1 MTDKPKRK
9 FPLRGATEARVH
21 SPLLKGASRYKE
33 VLEMIDRLKM
43 DKLMP
48 YQEWVLKDMMTVDKK
63 NSYRRKTCL
72 LLISRQNGKSFLGR
86 VRVIWG
92 MFYGGENKVIIMS
105 ANRATSL
112 MLFREIAWTIE
123 STPELKAMTK
133 AIRYAN
139 GGERIELL
147 NGATLDVISDN
158 SSSPRGR
165 TADLL
170 WIDEI
175 REISEEGYKAAVP
188 VTRARANAQTFLTSN
203 AGDHFSSV
211 LNSLVERAKDY
222 PPETFGYYEYSAPQY
237 CKIDLASDFFWKEAV
252 APSNPALGYTITK
265 ESIEE
270 AIATNPIEQTRT
282 ETLCQWIDSL
292 QSPWPHGVLEETSDN
307 TLEMTVGAYTVFG
320 FDVSPSRRNASLVAG
335 QLLPDGRI
343 GIGILETYSS
353 QMAIDELKMAASI
366 KAWCD
371 IYHPRLVCFDK
382 YATQTIADRLSQ
394 SGVICEDV
402 SGQQFYKACGDFL
415 EGLVNHRVVHNGQ
428 AELIQQM
435 NNCAAKTNDSAWR
448 IIKRRSAGD
457 ISAPIGLS
465 MVVSKLMLPAPKPQI
480 YTQTRPSI
488 LSNLLTNATLYDYG
502 SISQN

>member
-1 MTDKPKRK
+1 MTDKPKK
-9 FPLRGATEARVH
+9 SQPLRGATEPRIH
-21 SPLLKGASRYKE
+21 SPLMKGKSRYKE
-33 VLEMIDRLKM
+33 ILDMVDCLKM

-48 YQEWVLKDMMTVDKK
+48 YQEFVLKDMMAVDKK
-63 NSYRRKTCL
+63 NNYRRKTSL
-72 LLISRQNGKSFLGR
+72 LLISRQNGKSHLGR

-92 MFYGGENKVIIMS
+92 MFYGDEKKVIIMS

-112 MLFREIAWTIE
+112 MLFREIAWIIE

-165 TADLL
+165 TADFL

-175 REISEEGYKAAVP
+175 REISEDGYKAAVP

-211 LNSLVERAKDY
+211 LNGLVERAKDY

-237 CKIDLASDFFWKEAV
+237 CKIDITSDYFWRSAV
-252 APSNPALGYTITK
+252 APSNPALGYIITK

-307 TLEMTVGAYTVFG
+307 TLEMAVGAYTVFA
-320 FDVSPSRRNASLVAG
+320 FDVSPSRRNGSLVAG

-371 IYHPRLVCFDK
+371 IYKPRLVCYDK

-394 SGVICEDV
+394 AGVMTEDV
-402 SGQQFYKACGDFL
+402 SGQQFYKACGDLL

-435 NNCAAKTNDSAWR
+435 NNCAAKVNDSAWR
-448 IIKRRSAGD
+448 IIKRKSAGD
-457 ISAPIGLS
+457 ISAPIGLA

-480 YTQTRPSI
+480 I
-488 LSNLLTNATLYDYG
+488 A
-502 SISQN
+502 

>member
-1 MTDKPKRK
+1 MTEKPKRK
-9 FPLRGATEARVH
+9 LPLRGATEPRVH
-21 SPLLKGASRYKE
+21 SPILKGKSRASE
-33 VLEMIDRLKM
+33 VLEMVERLKM
-43 DKLMP
+43 DPLMP
-48 YQEWVLKDMMTVDKK
+48 YQKHVLNQMLMVDKK
-63 NSYRRKTCL
+63 NNYRIKTAL

-92 MFYGGENKVIIMS
+92 MFYGGEKKIIIMS

-165 TADLL
+165 TADFL

-175 REISEEGYKAAVP
+175 REISEDGYKAAVP

-222 PPETFGYYEYSAPQY
+222 PPETYGYYEYSAPQY
-237 CKIDLASDFFWKEAV
+237 CKIDIASDSFWRTAV
-252 APSNPALGYTITK
+252 APSNPALGFTITK

-292 QSPWPHGVLEETSDN
+292 QSPWPHGILEETSDN
-307 TLEMTVGAYTVFG
+307 TLEMAPGAYTVFG
-320 FDVSPSRRNASLVAG
+320 FDVSPSRRNGSLVAG

-366 KAWCD
+366 KSYCD
-371 IYHPRLVCFDK
+371 LYKPRLVGFDK

-402 SGQQFYKACGDFL
+402 SGQQFYKACGDLL

-428 AELIQQM
+428 EELIQQF
-435 NNCAAKTNDSAWR
+435 NNCAAKVNDSAWR
-448 IIKRRSAGD
+448 IIKRKSAGD
-457 ISAPIGLS
+457 ISAIIGIA

-480 YTQTRPSI
+480 YS
-488 LSNLLTNATLYDYG
+488 
-502 SISQN
+502 

>member
-1 MTDKPKRK
+1 MTDKPKRAQ
-9 FPLRGATEARVH
+9 PLRGATEPRVH
-21 SPLLKGASRYKE
+21 SPLLKGKSRAGE
-33 VLEMIDRLKM
+33 VLEMIKRLKM
-43 DKLMP
+43 DELMP
-48 YQEWVLKDMMTVDKK
+48 YQKFVLNQMLMVNKK
-63 NSYRRKTCL
+63 NQYRIKTAL
-72 LLISRQNGKSFLGR
+72 LLISRQNGKSHLGR
-86 VRVIWG
+86 VRIIWG
-92 MFYGGENKVIIMS
+92 MFYGGEKKLIIMS

-112 MLFREIAWTIE
+112 MLFREIAWIIE

-165 TADLL
+165 TADFL

-175 REISEEGYKAAVP
+175 REISEDGYKAAVP

-211 LNSLVERAKDY
+211 LNGLVERAKDY

-237 CKIDLASDFFWKEAV
+237 CKIDITSDWFWRNAV
-252 APSNPALGYTITK
+252 APSNPALGYIITK

-307 TLEMTVGAYTVFG
+307 TLEMAVGAYTVFA
-320 FDVSPSRRNASLVAG
+320 FDVSPSRRNGSLVAG

-371 IYHPRLVCFDK
+371 IYKPRLVCFDK
-382 YATQTIADRLSQ
+382 YATQTIADRLTQ
-394 SGVICEDV
+394 AGVMCEDV
-402 SGQQFYKACGDFL
+402 SGQQFYKACGDLL

-435 NNCAAKTNDSAWR
+435 NNCAAKVNDSAWR
-448 IIKRRSAGD
+448 IIKRKSAGD
-457 ISAPIGLS
+457 ISAPIGLA

-480 YTQTRPSI
+480 IT
-488 LSNLLTNATLYDYG
+488 
-502 SISQN
+502 

>member
-1 MTDKPKRK
+1 MTDKPKK
-9 FPLRGATEARVH
+9 TQPLRGATEPRVH
-21 SPLLKGASRYKE
+21 SPLLKGKSRASE
-33 VLEMIDRLKM
+33 VLEMIERLKM
-43 DKLMP
+43 DELMP
-48 YQEWVLKDMMTVDKK
+48 YQKFVLNQMLMVNKK
-63 NSYRRKTCL
+63 NQYRIKTAL
-72 LLISRQNGKSFLGR
+72 LLISRQNGKSHLGR
-86 VRVIWG
+86 VRIIWG
-92 MFYGGENKVIIMS
+92 MFYGGEKKLIIMS

-112 MLFREIAWTIE
+112 MLFREIAWIIE

-147 NGATLDVISDN
+147 NGSTLDVISDN

-165 TADLL
+165 TADFL

-175 REISEEGYKAAVP
+175 REISEDGYKAAVP

-211 LNSLVERAKDY
+211 LNGLVERAKDY

-237 CKIDLASDFFWKEAV
+237 CKIDITSDYFWKSAV
-252 APSNPALGYTITK
+252 APSNPALGYIITK

-307 TLEMTVGAYTVFG
+307 TLEMAVGAYTVFA
-320 FDVSPSRRNASLVAG
+320 FDVSPSRRNGSLVAG

-371 IYHPRLVCFDK
+371 IYKPRLVCFDK

-394 SGVICEDV
+394 AGVMTEDV
-402 SGQQFYKACGDFL
+402 SGQQFYKACGDLL

-435 NNCAAKTNDSAWR
+435 NNCAAKVNDSAWR
-448 IIKRRSAGD
+448 IIKRKSAGD
-457 ISAPIGLS
+457 ISAPIGLA

-480 YTQTRPSI
+480 I
-488 LSNLLTNATLYDYG
+488 A
-502 SISQN
+502 

>member
-1 MTDKPKRK
+1 MTAKPKK
-9 FPLRGATEARVH
+9 TQPLRGATKPRVH
-21 SPLLKGASRYKE
+21 SPLLKGKTRANE
-33 VLEMIDRLKM
+33 IIEMVERLKM

-48 YQEWVLKDMMTVDKK
+48 YQEFILKDMMMVDKK
-63 NSYRRKTCL
+63 NNYRRKTSL
-72 LLISRQNGKSFLGR
+72 LLISRQNGKSHLGR

-92 MFYGGENKVIIMS
+92 MFYGDEKKIIIMS

-112 MLFREIAWTIE
+112 MLFREIAWIIE

-133 AIRYAN
+133 VIRYAN

-165 TADLL
+165 TADFL

-175 REISEEGYKAAVP
+175 REISEDGYKAAVP

-203 AGDHFSSV
+203 AGDAFSAV
-211 LNSLVERAKDY
+211 LNNLVERAKEY

-237 CKIDLASDFFWKEAV
+237 CKIDITLDSFWRDAV
-252 APSNPALGYTITK
+252 VPSNPALGYIITK

-270 AIATNPIEQTRT
+270 AIATAQIETTRT
-282 ETLCQWIDSL
+282 ETLCQFVDSL
-292 QSPWPHGVLEETSDN
+292 QSPWPFGILEDTSDN
-307 TLEMTVGAYTVFG
+307 TLEIAVGAYTIFG

-343 GIGILETYSS
+343 GIGIMQTWSS
-353 QMAIDELKMAASI
+353 QVAVDDLKIAAEI
-366 KAWCD
+366 KGWCD
-371 IYHPRLVCFDK
+371 LFHPRMVCYDK
-382 YATQTIADRLSQ
+382 YATQSIADRLKQ
-394 SGVICEDV
+394 AGVMTEDV
-402 SGQQFYKACGDFL
+402 SGQQFYQACGDL
-415 EGLVNHRVVHNGQ
+415 LTGLVTHKVVHNGQ

-435 NNCAAKTNDSAWR
+435 NNCAAKVNDSAWR
-448 IIKRRSAGD
+448 IVKRRSSGD
-457 ISAPIGLS
+457 ISAPIGIA

-480 YTQTRPSI
+480 YS
-488 LSNLLTNATLYDYG
+488 
-502 SISQN
+502 

>member
-1 MTDKPKRK
+1 MTDKPKK
-9 FPLRGATEARVH
+9 AQPLRGATEPRVH
-21 SPLLKGASRYKE
+21 SPLLKGKSRAGE
-33 VLEMIDRLKM
+33 VLEMIKRLKM
-43 DKLMP
+43 DELMP
-48 YQEWVLKDMMTVDKK
+48 YQKFVLNQMLMVNKK
-63 NSYRRKTCL
+63 NQYRIKTAL
-72 LLISRQNGKSFLGR
+72 LLISRQNGKSHLGR
-86 VRVIWG
+86 VRIIWG
-92 MFYGGENKVIIMS
+92 MFYGGEKKLIIMS

-112 MLFREIAWTIE
+112 MLFREIAWIIE

-147 NGATLDVISDN
+147 NGSTLDVISDN

-165 TADLL
+165 TADFL

-175 REISEEGYKAAVP
+175 REISEDGYKAAVP

-211 LNSLVERAKDY
+211 LNGLVERAKDY

-237 CKIDLASDFFWKEAV
+237 CKIDITSDYFWKSAV
-252 APSNPALGYTITK
+252 APSNPALGYIITK

-307 TLEMTVGAYTVFG
+307 TLEMAVGAYTVFA
-320 FDVSPSRRNASLVAG
+320 FDVSPSRRNGSLVAG

-371 IYHPRLVCFDK
+371 IYKPRLVCYDK

-394 SGVICEDV
+394 AGVMTEDV
-402 SGQQFYKACGDFL
+402 SGQQFYKACGDLL

-435 NNCAAKTNDSAWR
+435 NNCAAKVNDSAWR
-448 IIKRRSAGD
+448 IIKRKSAGD
-457 ISAPIGLS
+457 ISAPIGLA

-480 YTQTRPSI
+480 I
-488 LSNLLTNATLYDYG
+488 A
-502 SISQN
+502 

>member
-1 MTDKPKRK
+1 MTDKPKK
-9 FPLRGATEARVH
+9 KLPLRGATKPRVH
-21 SPLLKGASRYKE
+21 TPLLKGASRYQE
-33 VLEMIDRLKM
+33 VLDMVERLKM

-48 YQEWVLKDMMTVDKK
+48 YQEFVLKDMMSVDKK
-63 NSYRRKTCL
+63 NNYRRKTSL
-72 LLISRQNGKSFLGR
+72 LLISRQNGKSHLGR

-92 MFYGGENKVIIMS
+92 MFYGGEKKLIIMS

-112 MLFREIAWTIE
+112 MLFREIAWVIE

-175 REISEEGYKAAVP
+175 REISEDGYKAAVP

-211 LNSLVERAKDY
+211 LNGLVERAKDY

-237 CKIDLASDFFWKEAV
+237 CKIDITLDSFWRDAV
-252 APSNPALGYTITK
+252 APSNPALGFIITK

-307 TLEMTVGAYTVFG
+307 TLEMAVGAYTVFG
-320 FDVSPSRRNASLVAG
+320 FDVSPSRRNGSLVAG

-371 IYHPRLVCFDK
+371 IYKPRLVCFDK
-382 YATQTIADRLSQ
+382 YATQTIADRLLQ
-394 SGVICEDV
+394 AGVMCEDV

-435 NNCAAKTNDSAWR
+435 NNCAAKVNDSAWR
-448 IIKRRSAGD
+448 IIKRKSAGD
-457 ISAPIGLS
+457 ISAPIGLA
-465 MVVSKLMLPAPKPQI
+465 MCVSKLMLPAPKPQI
-480 YTQTRPSI
+480 I
-488 LSNLLTNATLYDYG
+488 A
-502 SISQN
+502 

>member
-1 MTDKPKRK
+1 MTDKPKK
-9 FPLRGATEARVH
+9 TQPLRGATEPRVH
-21 SPLLKGASRYKE
+21 SPFLKGKSRAGE
-33 VLEMIDRLKM
+33 VLEMIERLKM
-43 DKLMP
+43 DELMP
-48 YQEWVLKDMMTVDKK
+48 YQKFVLNQMLMVNKK
-63 NSYRRKTCL
+63 NQYRIKTAL
-72 LLISRQNGKSFLGR
+72 LCISRQNGKSHLGR
-86 VRVIWG
+86 VRIIWG
-92 MFYGGENKVIIMS
+92 MFYGGEKKLIIMS

-112 MLFREIAWTIE
+112 MLFREIAWIIE

-165 TADLL
+165 TADFL

-175 REISEEGYKAAVP
+175 REISEDGYKAAVP

-211 LNSLVERAKDY
+211 LNGLVERAKDY

-237 CKIDLASDFFWKEAV
+237 CKIDITSDYFWKSAV
-252 APSNPALGYTITK
+252 APSNPALGYIITK

-307 TLEMTVGAYTVFG
+307 TLEMAVGAYTVFA
-320 FDVSPSRRNASLVAG
+320 FDVSPSRRNGSLVAG

-371 IYHPRLVCFDK
+371 IYKPRLVCYDK

-394 SGVICEDV
+394 AGVMTEDV
-402 SGQQFYKACGDFL
+402 SGQQFYKACGDLL

-435 NNCAAKTNDSAWR
+435 NNCAAKVNDSAWR
-448 IIKRRSAGD
+448 IIKRKSAGD
-457 ISAPIGLS
+457 ISAPIGLA

-480 YTQTRPSI
+480 I
-488 LSNLLTNATLYDYG
+488 A
-502 SISQN
+502 